1 MTCEGKKAFDGAWN
15 ELKEAGYLKVH
26 MYSNGVTWTVEYEL
40 LDEPAAGAHT
50 FYYNSKGE
58 LTKTNLE
65 RAASKSIN
73 VGSDVE
79 NDEENPEKEEN
90 FRIPPFGSNGNGSN
104 GNRYNGNGYNG
115 NGYNGDGSNGN
126 GGNNNKDLI
135 TNPNFKDSDINTS
148 IKSYPQTSKEALES
162 QNMIDGLIES
172 NNHYMEVIK
181 ENIKYD
187 ELMHWFDPEVRQ
199 RYDELYQIICDVVCV
214 PRSTIRVNGKDY
226 PYELVKSQFLKLKK
240 EHVEYVANSMKT
252 NLGEVKNIRSYLII
266 VEFVTLKKKLA
277 DYFDEKNTEDIFD
290 YIPPQKTNQIF
301 TPKDVVKKMVDYL
314 EEENP
319 GCFDMPDK
327 TFIDPYMKSGLYITE
342 IVKRLY
348 QSKKIKELYRKEYK
362 VYALFEG
369 ADRRFADIVRS
380 GYEEASID
388 SYIIMINPGSCH
400 KKSDE
405 NPVIDTAFYKGFNM
419 VEAVS
424 EVLQE
429 QFSVHAPTVCWKLLD
444 NELTMQILIRIE
456 NSGILFGKIG
466 FSSDVTYENA
476 KEYSLRFYSSLP
488 EETFR
493 YSKERLSEWSIIEK
507 GVADFVLKE
516 IGEVKLV

>member
-1 MTCEGKKAFDGAWN
+1 MRENIAKNLCKVIALANQKGGVAKSFTTASLAVGLVNSGNRVLVIDNDPQGHASRCLGVRKPEKTIYDIMEKLVKGEEFTRDRDISLKAKGLYLVIQANITMPDKRWRKEDFKSMTCEGKKAFDGAWN

-65 RAASKSIN
+65 RAVAKSIN

-135 TNPNFKDSDINTS
+135 TNPNIKDSDINTS
-148 IKSYPQTSKEALES
+148 IKSYPQTSKEAPES

-187 ELMHWFDPEVRQ
+187 ELMRWFDPEVRQ

-252 NLGEVKNIRSYLII
+252 NLGEVKNIRSYLITALYNAPSTYCNYVAQAYRTVNQTEYESEYD
-266 VEFVTLKKKLA
+266 VENKR
-277 DYFDEKNTEDIFD
+277 EIE
-290 YIPPQKTNQIF
+290 
-301 TPKDVVKKMVDYL
+301 
-314 EEENP
+314 
-319 GCFDMPDK
+319 
-327 TFIDPYMKSGLYITE
+327 YMKSLRESDPEG
-342 IVKRLY
+342 
-348 QSKKIKELYRKEYK
+348 YK
-362 VYALFEG
+362 VYIH
-369 ADRRFADIVRS
+369 RCI
-380 GYEEASID
+380 
-388 SYIIMINPGSCH
+388 
-400 KKSDE
+400 
-405 NPVIDTAFYKGFNM
+405 
-419 VEAVS
+419 
-424 EVLQE
+424 
-429 QFSVHAPTVCWKLLD
+429 
-444 NELTMQILIRIE
+444 
-456 NSGILFGKIG
+456 
-466 FSSDVTYENA
+466 
-476 KEYSLRFYSSLP
+476 
-488 EETFR
+488 
-493 YSKERLSEWSIIEK
+493 
-507 GVADFVLKE
+507 
-516 IGEVKLV
+516 

>member
-1 MTCEGKKAFDGAWN
+1 MVGRGQVRSVTDGFFRSKKGFTVVQNEITRDRDISLKAKGLYLVIQANITMPDKRWRKEDFKSMTCEGKKAFDGAWN

-65 RAASKSIN
+65 RAAAKSIN
-73 VGSDVE
+73 VGLDVE
-79 NDEENPEKEEN
+79 NDEEKPEKAEN

-187 ELMHWFDPEVRQ
+187 ELMRWFDPEVRQ

-252 NLGEVKNIRSYLII
+252 NLGEVKNIRSYLITALYNAPSTYCNYVAQAYRTVNQTEYESEYD
-266 VEFVTLKKKLA
+266 VENKR
-277 DYFDEKNTEDIFD
+277 EME
-290 YIPPQKTNQIF
+290 
-301 TPKDVVKKMVDYL
+301 
-314 EEENP
+314 
-319 GCFDMPDK
+319 
-327 TFIDPYMKSGLYITE
+327 YMKSLRESDPEG
-342 IVKRLY
+342 
-348 QSKKIKELYRKEYK
+348 YK
-362 VYALFEG
+362 VYI
-369 ADRRFADIVRS
+369 AD
-380 GYEEASID
+380 
-388 SYIIMINPGSCH
+388 
-400 KKSDE
+400 K
-405 NPVIDTAFYKGFNM
+405 
-419 VEAVS
+419 
-424 EVLQE
+424 
-429 QFSVHAPTVCWKLLD
+429 
-444 NELTMQILIRIE
+444 
-456 NSGILFGKIG
+456 
-466 FSSDVTYENA
+466 
-476 KEYSLRFYSSLP
+476 
-488 EETFR
+488 
-493 YSKERLSEWSIIEK
+493 IEK
-507 GVADFVLKE
+507 RKAEGKWIV
-516 IGEVKLV
+516 